1 MYEINVLHILMDS
14 VQLNDKLE
22 DFYNRFILSIYS
34 KDFVHFCI
42 DLMENQVDKNQASA
56 MGFFP

>member
-1 MYEINVLHILMDS
+1 MYEINVLHILMES

-34 KDFVHFCI
+34 KDFNFCI
-42 DLMENQVDKNQASA
+42 ELMENQVDKNQASA
-56 MGFFP
+56 MVFFP